1 MAQKKTVDY
10 RSGSALLKKQL
21 ADRAGKKVGLPSKKN
36 VKNLTKLAATV
47 ATVAG
52 PGKVVKAASKAA
64 KAVKAAKA
72 TKAAAK
78 TTKNL
83 PKPPTVKNPPKVPGI
98 NKPSQSSG
106 SKAIQD
112 IYKRDAKIKAQKAA
126 DLAEDRRRLAQMAR
140 DKAANK
146 PKPTKRGAFSGNLA
160 SYNRTGK

>member
-1 MAQKKTVDY
+1 MAQKKLTKQQMRAEY
-10 RSGSALLKKQL
+10 EKAKK
-21 ADRAGKKVGLPSKKN
+21 AGKVKEASVGTVLISAA
-36 VKNLTKLAATV
+36 KLA
-47 ATVAG
+47 
-52 PGKVVKAASKAA
+52 VKTAKAA
-64 KAVKAAKA
+64 KAAKTA
-72 TKAAAK
+72 KAAAK